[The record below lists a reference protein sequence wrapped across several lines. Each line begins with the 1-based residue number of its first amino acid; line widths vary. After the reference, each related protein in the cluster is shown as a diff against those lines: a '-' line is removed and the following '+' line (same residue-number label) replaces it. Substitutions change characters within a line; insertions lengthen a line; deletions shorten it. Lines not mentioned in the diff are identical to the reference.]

1 MPSFSVLKKQ
11 VQVAAERG
19 YLIGLTGERVH
30 IRSAHAALNTLLQ
43 NTGSTIS
50 KKWVILIDQE
60 LRKQGL
66 DAKIIAWVHD
76 EVQIKCKKG
85 IEDDVGDITRRM
97 AKETGD
103 YFNFKI
109 PIASEYT
116 IGNNWSETH

>member
-1 MPSFSVLKKQ
+1 MPSFTQLKRQ
-11 VQVAAERG
+11 VQEAAERG
-19 YLIGLTGERVH
+19 YLIGLTGEQVK

-60 LRKQGL
+60 LKKQGL

-85 IEDDVGDITRRM
+85 IEDDVGDITGRM
-97 AKETGD
+97 AKEAGD
-103 YFNFKI
+103 YFKFKI

-116 IGNNWSETH
+116 IGSNWAETH